1 MKSSGLPIAAIA
13 WATALIPF
21 ITIHV
26 SYLLAASQVHVE
38 WCVPYWDSCTSISA
52 TGRLLPEKLWF
63 KSLMIPAALTSILLW
78 WSAAAWCRQVGRS
91 PYPYPRT
98 LRCMPMLGT
107 LAAVFLILYT
117 VALGES
123 GDAYSNIRRIGVT
136 LAFAFTYL
144 AQLLFTHQLGDIG
157 LQRQDLKLQRWYP
170 RLLGLNIVLLVV
182 GITTVILDALMPLL
196 YDEYMEDA
204 FEWWLA
210 LLLNLYFVFI
220 ALIWRGDST
229 RLGLFK
235 SNAG

>member
-13 WATALIPF
+13 WTTALLPF
-21 ITIHV
+21 VTIHV
-26 SYLLAASQVHVE
+26 SYLLAASQVHVA

-63 KSLMIPAALTSILLW
+63 KSLMIPAALFSVLLW
-78 WSAAAWCRQVGRS
+78 WSAAAWCRQENRRPV
-91 PYPYPRT
+91 YPYPRA
-98 LRCMPMLGT
+98 LRSMPILGT

-144 AQLLFTHQLGDIG
+144 AQLLFTRHLGHIG
-157 LQRQDLKLQRWYP
+157 LQRQDLRLQRWYP

-182 GITTVILDALMPLL
+182 GVTTVILDALIPPI

-210 LLLNLYFVFI
+210 LLLNLYFIFM
-220 ALIWRGDST
+220 ALIWRGDTT
-229 RLGLFK
+229 RLGLIQDER
-235 SNAG
+235 